1 MRKVFKLMQKL
12 PIILL
17 KPGMKVAR
25 TVYNTDG
32 QVLLTSGMVL
42 NSHFISRLR
51 MLGIISVYVEDP
63 LMGGVEVYDVISDDT
78 RRQARKAIKQVY
90 SEGKRSIHAGQEP
103 VIDNSAIAE
112 TINNI
117 IEDLLSN
124 DDLVVSLSD
133 IRVADDYTFAHSVNT
148 CVLALLTG
156 ISLGFDK
163 NQLYSLGLGTILH
176 DIGKIKVPFD
186 ILHKPGNF
194 NQMEYKE
201 MQRHPEY
208 GFDMLRRNEAI
219 SLPSAHVAYEHHER
233 YNGEGYPRGIKGRDI
248 HIFAYIAGM
257 VDVYDSLTSDRVYRK
272 GYLPHD
278 AIEMITGSGNYYF
291 PYEIVKAFIYNI
303 AAYPVGTIVELSN
316 GQLGIVTHTPRG
328 CSHRPDVRTFVLR
341 DGIPRITGELSL
353 AVETS
358 ILIMR
363 VISDEEYQD
372 AQTFEPIEKTVGI

>member
-1 MRKVFKLMQKL
+1 MLMQKL
-12 PIILL
+12 PIVLL

-32 QVLLTSGMVL
+32 QVLLTSGMML

-51 MLGIISVYVEDP
+51 MLGVISVYVEDP

-78 RRQARKAIKQVY
+78 RRQAREAIKQVY
-90 SEGKRSIHAGQEP
+90 SEGTKSVQAGQEP
-103 VIDNSAIAE
+103 LIDESAISE

-117 IEDLLSN
+117 IEDLVSN

-163 NQLYSLGLGTILH
+163 KQLYSLGLGTILH

-186 ILHKPGNF
+186 ILNKPGNF
-194 NQMEYKE
+194 SQTEYKE
-201 MQRHPEY
+201 MQKHPEY

-219 SLPSAHVAYEHHER
+219 SLSSAHVAYEHHER
-233 YNGEGYPRGIKGRDI
+233 YNGEGYPRGIKGKDV
-248 HIFAYIAGM
+248 HIFACIAGM

-303 AAYPVGTIVELSN
+303 AAYPVGTVVELSN
-316 GQLGIVTHTPRG
+316 GQMGIVIHTPRG

-353 AVETS
+353 AAETN
-358 ILIMR
+358 ILITR
-363 VISDEEYQD
+363 VISNEEYRD